1 MQVINFMKKA
11 LKPLTYDNYCF
22 FFNGFKRNGRTDNV
36 RHFGLTLNGS
46 YFESN
51 DAQLNYAPG
60 YTAPM
65 PPATLCFSNTYLYI
79 TVYTTVYFSTV
90 RITTRTVAVKI
101 IVPLIVDNFGYF

>member
-1 MQVINFMKKA
+1 MKKA
-11 LKPLTYDNYCF
+11 LKPLTNDNYCI
-22 FFNGFKRNGRTDNV
+22 FFNGFKSNGRTDNV

-79 TVYTTVYFSTV
+79 THTYTLQYTLPY
-90 RITTRTVAVKI
+90 
-101 IVPLIVDNFGYF
+101 